1 MLNARLRLRQRSCTR
16 CMVEG
21 VARSRRE
28 DNMNNF
34 TSNPKGTPRQ
44 RARGKQTRGCEPSSL
59 KLSLLFPILSVTDG
73 DTIRTYTY
81 HADGQLATDS
91 YSGDGRA
98 LSPRAPQTET
108 FFSSGES
115 FRSPFPVPHSP
126 FFTGKPMVEGLGHA
140 FWMRNYRA
148 GLAKWQTADPLGYPE
163 GWNQLTYCNNGVTR
177 SVDLYRVPFSC
188 RRT

>member
-1 MLNARLRLRQRSCTR
+1 
-16 CMVEG
+16 MVEG

-126 FFTGKPMVEGLGHA
+126 FFTGKPMVPVAMGGGTYARALHGRGVAFGPVFSDSRPCNLHMPDENLSVEEFMLHA
-140 FWMRNYRA
+140 EICYRA
-148 GLAKWQTADPLGYPE
+148 MCRLAVLDNRNE
-163 GWNQLTYCNNGVTR
+163 
-177 SVDLYRVPFSC
+177 
-188 RRT
+188 

>member
-1 MLNARLRLRQRSCTR
+1 MLNARIRLRQRSCTR
-16 CMVEG
+16 CRVEG

-34 TSNPKGTPRQ
+34 TNNPKRTPRQ

-148 GLAKWQTADPLGYPE
+148 GLAKWQTADPLGYPD

>member
-1 MLNARLRLRQRSCTR
+1 MF
-16 CMVEG
+16 EG

-81 HADGQLATDS
+81 HADGQL
-91 YSGDGRA
+91 
-98 LSPRAPQTET
+98 PI
-108 FFSSGES
+108 
-115 FRSPFPVPHSP
+115 PHSP

-148 GLAKWQTADPLGYPE
+148 GLAKWQTADPLGYPD